1 MTTTNFLKVQDFN
14 ISFGIDRSN
23 TPNDKLIKLRWDLIK
38 EETDELFYAIETK
51 NYIEILDAISDILY
65 VVYGA
70 ADSFKNDFDKEIGD
84 KNTINSNVNIIIN
97 KLELELSDDIKQMS
111 FGNPRMDIIFNN
123 KNENSKLNK
132 LSQDYIYEIFKLS
145 EFFDNKNISKIIT
158 QLVIIHNYMYVF
170 SYLFGFNLDYTF
182 DLVHKSN
189 MSKLAETESV
199 AQQTVKWYL
208 ENEKRYDS
216 PDYRISPDLKYW
228 VIYNKNTG
236 KALKSI
242 NYHPVD
248 LSILF
253 Q

>member
-1 MTTTNFLKVQDFN
+1 MTTINTFTNFLKVQEFN
-14 ISFGIDRSN
+14 ISFGIGRSN

-38 EETDELFYAIETK
+38 EESDELFYAIETK
-51 NYIEILDAISDILY
+51 NYVEILDAVSDILY

-70 ADSFKNDFDKEIGD
+70 ADSFENNFDSELDNSKPEI
-84 KNTINSNVNIIIN
+84 KKIIDN
-97 KLELELSDDIKQMS
+97 LDLQLSDDIKQMS
-111 FGNPRMDIIFNN
+111 FGTSRMDIIFNN
-123 KNENSKLNK
+123 QNTKLEK

-145 EFFDNKNISKIIT
+145 EFFESKNISQIIK
-158 QLVIIHNYMYVF
+158 QLVVIHNYMYVF
-170 SYLFGFNLDYTF
+170 SYLFGFDLDYTF

-189 MSKLAETESV
+189 MSKLAETESI

-208 ENEKRYDS
+208 ENETRYDS

-242 NYHPVD
+242 NYQPVD